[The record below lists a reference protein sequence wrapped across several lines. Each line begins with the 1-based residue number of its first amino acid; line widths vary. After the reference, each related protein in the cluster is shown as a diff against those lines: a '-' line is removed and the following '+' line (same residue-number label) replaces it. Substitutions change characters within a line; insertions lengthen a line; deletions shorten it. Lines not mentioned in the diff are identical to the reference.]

1 MGGGVGRGARA
12 VVALGEGGGEGG
24 GGEEVAVGKEEGEEA
39 GAARGARATGRGA
52 EISTWILVGRTHEGT
67 HGCDDR

>member
-1 MGGGVGRGARA
+1 MGRGARA

-24 GGEEVAVGKEEGEEA
+24 GGEEA

-52 EISTWILVGRTHEGT
+52 EISTWILVGRTHEET